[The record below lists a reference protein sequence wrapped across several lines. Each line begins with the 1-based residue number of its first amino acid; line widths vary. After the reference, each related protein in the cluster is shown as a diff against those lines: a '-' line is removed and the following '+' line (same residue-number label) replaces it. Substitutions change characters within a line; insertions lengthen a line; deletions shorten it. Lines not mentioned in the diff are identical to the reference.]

1 MMKDYVGSDVSLLT
15 AGNGNSYNT
24 FPVHKV
30 AIQVDKQSVL
40 KNGTVNPSDS
50 IVDAIRF
57 SIPKNN
63 LYKNDLAILNVIAAN
78 KWQRPIY
85 FTMPYGEL
93 GFGNYIRRDG
103 LSYRLVP
110 VENSNV
116 NTDWTY
122 NVMMTKFGFGNAN
135 IPNVYFDE
143 ENRRHLNTIRKA
155 EVDLAFDLLNKDK
168 KDSARKVLQRC
179 DKMMLQE
186 NFPYG
191 MVSRG
196 NDHNQL
202 SLAVMQAAY
211 LADDK
216 ALGEKVGN
224 SVKKDLQQQMKYY
237 NSLSGWQAE
246 GLAYEKQNAQEILDR
261 LSQVQQVLGGNKTT
275 TPEKTGELKAAA
287 DSTDTAKPA
296 TDTPK

>member
-1 MMKDYVGSDVSLLT
+1 MALTRSLDAWFRKNVHGNILPVNKVSVPVDVEAAKRT
-15 AGNGNSYNT
+15 
-24 FPVHKV
+24 
-30 AIQVDKQSVL
+30 L
-40 KNGTVNPSDS
+40 KLNPGDT
-50 IVDAIRF
+50 IVSELKLEIKKGYF
-57 SIPKNN
+57 Q
-63 LYKNDLAILNVIAAN
+63 KNDLAVLAVIAAN

-155 EVDLAFDLLNKDK
+155 EVDLAFDLVNKNK
-168 KDSARKVLQRC
+168 KDSAKSVLERC

-191 MVSRG
+191 GFRFATRLVCELG
-196 NDHNQL
+196 L
-202 SLAVMQAAY
+202 ASLISLLVFAGLWFAY
-211 LADDK
+211 RRK
-216 ALGEKVGN
+216 
-224 SVKKDLQQQMKYY
+224 
-237 NSLSGWQAE
+237 LSG
-246 GLAYEKQNAQEILDR
+246 LLQECRR
-261 LSQVQQVLGGNKTT
+261 LVAKLLEARQEPPHLQTSDAPAAKT
-275 TPEKTGELKAAA
+275 L
-287 DSTDTAKPA
+287 SPA
-296 TDTPK
+296 PANPSASFGH